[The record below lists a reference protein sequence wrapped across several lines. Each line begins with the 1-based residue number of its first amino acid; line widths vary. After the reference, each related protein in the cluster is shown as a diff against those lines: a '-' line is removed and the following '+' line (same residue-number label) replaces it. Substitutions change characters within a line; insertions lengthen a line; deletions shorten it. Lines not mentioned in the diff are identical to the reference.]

1 MRFRMIVNAKI
12 CVICHSLYTVK
23 CLFWLPG
30 HILIFLSGEGSGYW
44 REEAGIGVGGGGGA
58 GGGERCLG
66 YLVELSSGIM

>member
-12 CVICHSLYTVK
+12 CVICHSLYAVNACFGSLDT
-23 CLFWLPG
+23 
-30 HILIFLSGEGSGYW
+30 LIFLSGEGSGYW

-58 GGGERCLG
+58 GEGERCLG